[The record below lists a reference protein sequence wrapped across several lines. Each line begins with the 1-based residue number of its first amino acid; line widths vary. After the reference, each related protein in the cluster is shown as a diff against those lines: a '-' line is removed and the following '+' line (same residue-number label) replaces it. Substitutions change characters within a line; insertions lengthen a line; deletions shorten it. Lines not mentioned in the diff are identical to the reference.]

1 MNTFSK
7 LYDTELHNQEIKSN
21 KRTLMGFCWF
31 FLTLLLVWVL
41 TMINFFLI
49 SKFLISLSLGFTVLL
64 LISPVIIYKK
74 ADLSSPWIKYLFLAL
89 ISIICSII
97 TALLTYHAVLIFV
110 MPLLFAIQYRKR
122 QALWFSFI
130 FNTITMFISSYVG
143 FYYGLCDLN
152 LLLES
157 THTRNWYL
165 QTMSGSFL
173 QIPFNE
179 NPVFIIAVFEVL
191 PRTLI
196 LLIFTIMLQY
206 TIISSH
212 NDALRIA
219 ELTYRKDM
227 DARTKLYNKNKYEDM
242 AVNYY
247 PSVGYIAVAFW
258 DLNNL
263 KMINDNFGHAVGDS
277 LIQTMSEKLLAV
289 SNERCRTYRVGG
301 DGTLFRHWHYRSPYP
316 CCSRFG
322 RRMWSR
328 YPFTCKK
335 SRCRHVFRQ
344 GKEQGGQI
352 MIYILTA
359 CLVLVFL
366 LFFTSYLL
374 YRGVFYYPQKKHV
387 DPYQIPD
394 DMLYA
399 PYKNAMLHLLH
410 EMEQTPYEEVS
421 IRSQDGLSLC
431 GRLYLFRPDAPLML
445 FFHGYHGTFLWD
457 GLGSFRFCRKNHI
470 NLLVVDERSHGKSAD
485 QIITFGIRECKDVK
499 CWADYA
505 AKRFPEKSLILSGVS
520 MGSASVMM
528 ASVLSLPSS
537 VKALICDCGYTAPA
551 EIIKET
557 IRSFHLPVSFCY
569 ALLHF
574 GARIF
579 GHFNL
584 SESTALSAVKQ
595 TKLPILFIHGDHDS
609 IVPPK
614 MCDELYDACASRKK
628 KLIITGS
635 QHAVNA
641 MADFDS
647 YEREIM
653 NFLKESGIKI

>member
-1 MNTFSK
+1 MK
-7 LYDTELHNQEIKSN
+7 
-21 KRTLMGFCWF
+21 
-31 FLTLLLVWVL
+31 
-41 TMINFFLI
+41 
-49 SKFLISLSLGFTVLL
+49 KFL
-64 LISPVIIYKK
+64 
-74 ADLSSPWIKYLFLAL
+74 
-89 ISIICSII
+89 
-97 TALLTYHAVLIFV
+97 
-110 MPLLFAIQYRKR
+110 
-122 QALWFSFI
+122 
-130 FNTITMFISSYVG
+130 
-143 FYYGLCDLN
+143 
-152 LLLES
+152 
-157 THTRNWYL
+157 
-165 QTMSGSFL
+165 SG
-173 QIPFNE
+173 
-179 NPVFIIAVFEVL
+179 
-191 PRTLI
+191 
-196 LLIFTIMLQY
+196 
-206 TIISSH
+206 H
-212 NDALRIA
+212 
-219 ELTYRKDM
+219 
-227 DARTKLYNKNKYEDM
+227 
-242 AVNYY
+242 
-247 PSVGYIAVAFW
+247 
-258 DLNNL
+258 
-263 KMINDNFGHAVGDS
+263 
-277 LIQTMSEKLLAV
+277 
-289 SNERCRTYRVGG
+289 
-301 DGTLFRHWHYRSPYP
+301 
-316 CCSRFG
+316 
-322 RRMWSR
+322 RMV
-328 YPFTCKK
+328 C
-335 SRCRHVFRQ
+335 
-344 GKEQGGQI
+344 
-352 MIYILTA
+352 
-359 CLVLVFL
+359 
-366 LFFTSYLL
+366 
-374 YRGVFYYPQKKHV
+374 
-387 DPYQIPD
+387 
-394 DMLYA
+394 
-399 PYKNAMLHLLH
+399 
-410 EMEQTPYEEVS
+410 
-421 IRSQDGLSLC
+421 LC